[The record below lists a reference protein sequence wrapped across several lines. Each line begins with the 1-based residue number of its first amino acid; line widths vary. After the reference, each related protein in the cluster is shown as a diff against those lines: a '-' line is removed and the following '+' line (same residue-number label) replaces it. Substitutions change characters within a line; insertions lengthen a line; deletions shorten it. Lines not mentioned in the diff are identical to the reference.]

1 MQNIEYIQTEFKN
14 KEKEIDYILE
24 EVYEKIKKIAN
35 DDENVN
41 IYIDMAGGRRDYFVF
56 LQLFTKLLSFNGYST
71 HVFYSNITGSY
82 CKITNVDLTFK
93 HMKFLDAVNE
103 FVTTGNARLLKSY
116 NISNNTY
123 VKNLV
128 EAMVNF
134 SDSIQLCST
143 DLGLNFQ
150 KIADCVKIIETKCD
164 IQTENLY
171 LIKTL
176 IPIIKKKLHFNNK
189 NYYTNIFGIIKWCLE
204 NRLAQQAVTIFNE
217 YAVDIIFKYHII
229 NVIPSSISETEVQ
242 YYKDN
247 YRLNENQAIFTIIMS
262 TIKDKMQ
269 KSNNRANDGTPFSSV
284 FKKAKNRE
292 MEFLLSSYYLKGEF
306 LPCKSVNI
314 NIDTELLRTILMDI
328 RFAKSIRNT
337 INHADNQLSDSLFI
351 KYMGN
356 YGCYKTF
363 YDSNSYT
370 VDNII
375 ADLSNA
381 VTNFERAVSEV
392 NKNR

>member
-1 MQNIEYIQTEFKN
+1 
-14 KEKEIDYILE
+14 
-24 EVYEKIKKIAN
+24 
-35 DDENVN
+35 
-41 IYIDMAGGRRDYFVF
+41 
-56 LQLFTKLLSFNGYST
+56 
-71 HVFYSNITGSY
+71 
-82 CKITNVDLTFK
+82 
-93 HMKFLDAVNE
+93 MKFLDAVNE

-363 YDSNSYT
+363 YDSNSFT